1 MKKKDLQDLR
11 AKGTEELNKKAAE
24 MGLELIKVKAK
35 LLGSKEK
42 NLKKVKFIR
51 RDLAQIMTILKEK
64 EILESESGRKLA
76 VSENSDKSIK
86 STKV

>member
-1 MKKKDLQDLR
+1 MKKKDIQDLR
-11 AKGTEELNKKAAE
+11 AKGTEELNKKAVE

-51 RDLAQIMTILKEK
+51 VRLQRLPTLGAL
-64 EILESESGRKLA
+64 
-76 VSENSDKSIK
+76 
-86 STKV
+86 